1 MNITITIDNASVVA
15 NAVNL
20 AFDNKKAEIVSSLVA
35 GGMDPVAAD
44 ANAESQLADVRLLA
58 EYVYYS
64 NTKCVLEIDAE
75 THEIRVIGDNTLVD
89 NLPPV

>member
-1 MNITITIDNASVVA
+1 MILTITIDNASAVA

-20 AFDNKKAEIVSSLVA
+20 AFDTKKAEIVSSLVA

-44 ANAESQLADVRLLA
+44 ADAESQLTSLRLLA

-64 NTKCVLEIDAE
+64 KTQCVLEFDSE
-75 THEIRVIGDNTLVD
+75 DHSIRVIGDNTLVD